1 MTFDD
6 FFTNNENENDD
17 SNEMD
22 ELFSKLIS
30 LIKDMEEHNNGV
42 ENTIFDSTPEKVEK
56 IMLDG
61 VLYEKRTW
69 VDNDVQFIKMT
80 IINEDEVKTLE
91 EQLQDA
97 IDIENYEEA
106 ARLRDLINNKI

>member
-6 FFTNNENENDD
+6 FSTNNENDD

-30 LIKDMEEHNNGV
+30 FIKDMKDHNDGV
-42 ENTIFDSTPEKVEK
+42 ENTMFDNQPEKIEK
-56 IMLDG
+56 IILDG
-61 VLYEKRTW
+61 VSYEKRTW
-69 VDNDVQFIKMT
+69 VNNGVEFIKMT